1 MYNAGDFNTTETV
14 HLPFNTFS
22 SDDPSASVT
31 VTDLA
36 TTDIHIHKDGS
47 ATQRSSDAGVTV
59 SINFD
64 TVTGQHVVHIDLS
77 DDTDAG
83 FYAAGSRYLVRLEGI
98 TVDGATLNVW
108 IGGFSIGCTLRP
120 ATAGRTL
127 VVDANGLAD
136 ACAVKVG
143 PSGSGTAQTANDI
156 GGDVNDILD
165 DVTGLDGDAMRGTD
179 SAALASVVGALADAA
194 ADGDPTESD
203 TLMKYVK
210 QLINILIGTAG
221 IVSFPAEAAPG
232 DTVSLAEVI
241 RAIHAD
247 VTGLNGDAMR
257 GTDGAN
263 TTTPPTV
270 TEIQT
275 ELEEN
280 GASILDTLQ
289 DRLTATRAG
298 YLDELGAANIP
309 ADVDAIKA
317 VTDVIPDAGALTTI
331 AADTARLTAARAGA
345 LTDLI
350 DGGRLDLLV
359 DAIKAKTD
367 NLPEGIQKNQAFN
380 NFEFLMV
387 DSTDHRTPKT
397 GLTVSGYKSIDGA
410 AFVAVSGSIAE
421 VANGIYQVD
430 FAAADTNGDV
440 ITYRFTATG
449 ADDRFVTIKTTT

>member
-1 MYNAGDFNTTETV
+1 
-14 HLPFNTFS
+14 
-22 SDDPSASVT
+22 
-31 VTDLA
+31 
-36 TTDIHIHKDGS
+36 
-47 ATQRSSDAGVTV
+47 
-59 SINFD
+59 
-64 TVTGQHVVHIDLS
+64 
-77 DDTDAG
+77 
-83 FYAAGSRYLVRLEGI
+83 
-98 TVDGATLNVW
+98 
-108 IGGFSIGCTLRP
+108 
-120 ATAGRTL
+120 
-127 VVDANGLAD
+127 
-136 ACAVKVG
+136 
-143 PSGSGTAQTANDI
+143 
-156 GGDVNDILD
+156 
-165 DVTGLDGDAMRGTD
+165 
-179 SAALASVVGALADAA
+179 
-194 ADGDPTESD
+194 
-203 TLMKYVK
+203 
-210 QLINILIGTAG
+210 
-221 IVSFPAEAAPG
+221 
-232 DTVSLAEVI
+232 
-241 RAIHAD
+241 
-247 VTGLNGDAMR
+247 MR